1 MEEKYLIHITN
12 QQRVDR
18 QKDEITLTTK
28 GTYVMR
34 DGKRY
39 IMYREFDQHD
49 EKGQSSTLKIDY
61 NSGAPVVSLIRHDPR
76 SGRSNLVLEEG
87 KRHLCQYGTPY
98 GSLTLGVFTSKIDD
112 RLNDHGGKLELE
124 YTLDVNSNLSSIN
137 AITITIK
144 EIDPSDGMDA
154 R

>member
-112 RLNDHGGKLELE
+112 CLNDHGGKLELE

>member
-1 MEEKYLIHITN
+1 MEEKYLIYITN

-112 RLNDHGGKLELE
+112 RLDDHGGKLELE